1 MAIESNWENCKSQN
15 IMEDLVNIHE
25 HTKVSAPKNFIPMY
39 PAWARNYAD
48 KFGMVEGKDFVV
60 SESYV
65 EVKR

>member
-39 PAWARNYAD
+39 LLGREIMLINLEWLRE
-48 KFGMVEGKDFVV
+48 KILLFRKVMW
-60 SESYV
+60 
-65 EVKR
+65 R